1 MHDCIDRLRPM
12 EAIREAHSLQR
23 KCLHAPTWVWLEY
36 YMSGVRFSLYRETE
50 DSYARDV
57 LLRERLLRERLILIS
72 DAAYIKEIAANAY
85 EAGKIYSNPHVRLKA
100 FFDDAVLKQKV
111 IT

>member
-57 LLRERLLRERLILIS
+57 LLRERLILIS
-72 DAAYIKEIAANAY
+72 DAAYIQEIAANAY
-85 EAGKIYSNPHVRLKA
+85 EAGKVYSSPHVRMKA
-100 FFDDAVLKQKV
+100 FFDSVPEGKGDCA
-111 IT
+111 

>member
-1 MHDCIDRLRPM
+1 M

-36 YMSGVRFSLYRETE
+36 YMRGVRFSLYRETE

-57 LLRERLLRERLILIS
+57 LLRERLILIS
-72 DAAYIKEIAANAY
+72 DAEYSKEIAADAY
-85 EAGKIYSNPHVRLKA
+85 AAGEVYSNPHVRMKA
-100 FFDDAVLKQKV
+100 FFDSVPEGKGG
-111 IT
+111 

>member
-36 YMSGVRFSLYRETE
+36 YMRGVRFSLYHETE
-50 DSYARDV
+50 DSYARDI
-57 LLRERLLRERLILIS
+57 LLRERLILIS
-72 DAAYIKEIAANAY
+72 DAAYIQEIAANAY
-85 EAGKIYSNPHVRLKA
+85 EAGKTYSNPHVRLKA

-111 IT
+111 IM